1 MNEKTV
7 LAILKNRKR
16 NSFFLTLEGIYAIIL
31 LFSVLFCFPL
41 FILELKIQFI
51 LISTFYLINWIIIK
65 FHKHS
70 YIKLSKRFAVIFYCK
85 SFYFHIKKGVHFTE
99 HP

>member
-7 LAILKNRKR
+7 LTILKNRKR

-70 YIKLSKRFAVIFYCK
+70 
-85 SFYFHIKKGVHFTE
+85 
-99 HP
+99 

>member
-41 FILELKIQFI
+41 FILKLKIQFI

-70 YIKLSKRFAVIFYCK
+70 
-85 SFYFHIKKGVHFTE
+85 
-99 HP
+99 